1 MILLVIILE
10 DMNAVQLNVT
20 QINSVF
26 FEQSNEF
33 KTRFDVRLRVVRRVC
48 ETSRE
53 SEDVVMSGLSKTEA
67 QTAVYL
73 VKESFVEGVE
83 VFDFYSL
90 KRGLKD
96 LDTKGGFEAIHAS
109 LEQHKHMRQQPQ
121 EHAEEPQ
128 EHAEEQQDQE
138 VPTQDSLDPEQL
150 LGRHEFPTPDPGY
163 SEHDNPYII
172 SDDEEPSGTADP
184 DVFSVLDEEE
194 PEENC

>member
-33 KTRFDVRLRVVRRVC
+33 KTRFDVRLRVVRRVS
-48 ETSRE
+48 ETYRE
-53 SEDVVMSGLSKTEA
+53 SEIVVMSGLSKTEA

-90 KRGLKD
+90 KQGLKD

-128 EHAEEQQDQE
+128 EQE

-150 LGRHEFPTPDPGY
+150 LGQQEFPTPDLGY

-172 SDDEEPSGTADP
+172 SDDEEPSDITDP
-184 DVFSVLDEEE
+184 DVFSVLDEED

>member
-33 KTRFDVRLRVVRRVC
+33 KTRFDVRLRVVRRVS
-48 ETSRE
+48 ETYRE
-53 SEDVVMSGLSKTEA
+53 SEIVVMSGLSKAEA

-90 KRGLKD
+90 KLGLKD
-96 LDTKGGFEAIHAS
+96 LDTKGGFEAIHTS
-109 LEQHKHMRQQPQ
+109 LEQHKHMRPQPQ

-128 EHAEEQQDQE
+128 EQE
-138 VPTQDSLDPEQL
+138 APTQDPLDPEQL
-150 LGRHEFPTPDPGY
+150 LGQQESPMPDLGY

-172 SDDEEPSGTADP
+172 SDDEEPSDITDP
-184 DVFSVLDEEE
+184 DVFSVLDEED

>member
-1 MILLVIILE
+1 MILLVIIFE
-10 DMNAVQLNVT
+10 DMNVVLLNVT
-20 QINSVF
+20 QISSVF

-33 KTRFDVRLRVVRRVC
+33 KTRFDVKLRVARRVC
-48 ETSRE
+48 ETTRE
-53 SEDVVMSGLSKTEA
+53 SEVVVMSGLSKAEA

-109 LEQHKHMRQQPQ
+109 LEQHKHMRPQPQ

-128 EHAEEQQDQE
+128 EQE
-138 VPTQDSLDPEQL
+138 APTQDSLDPEQL
-150 LGRHEFPTPDPGY
+150 LGQQEFPMPDLGY

-172 SDDEEPSGTADP
+172 SDDEEPSDITDP

>member
-1 MILLVIILE
+1 MILLVIIFE
-10 DMNAVQLNVT
+10 DMNVVLLNVT
-20 QINSVF
+20 QISSVF

-33 KTRFDVRLRVVRRVC
+33 KTRFDVKLRVARRVC
-48 ETSRE
+48 ETTRE
-53 SEDVVMSGLSKTEA
+53 SEVVVMSGLSKAEA

-109 LEQHKHMRQQPQ
+109 LEQHKHMRPQPQ

-128 EHAEEQQDQE
+128 EQE
-138 VPTQDSLDPEQL
+138 APTQDSLDPEQL
-150 LGRHEFPTPDPGY
+150 LGQHEFPTPDLGH
-163 SEHDNPYII
+163 SDHDNPYII
-172 SDDEEPSGTADP
+172 SDDEEPSDITDP

>member
-33 KTRFDVRLRVVRRVC
+33 KTRFDVRLRVVRRVS
-48 ETSRE
+48 ETYRE
-53 SEDVVMSGLSKTEA
+53 SEIVVMSGLSKAEA

-90 KRGLKD
+90 KLGLKD
-96 LDTKGGFEAIHAS
+96 LDTKGGFEAIHTS
-109 LEQHKHMRQQPQ
+109 LEQHKHMRPQPQ
-121 EHAEEPQ
+121 EHVEEPQ
-128 EHAEEQQDQE
+128 EQE
-138 VPTQDSLDPEQL
+138 APTQDSLDPEQL
-150 LGRHEFPTPDPGY
+150 LGQHEFPTLDPGH

-172 SDDEEPSGTADP
+172 SDDEEPSDITDP

>member
-10 DMNAVQLNVT
+10 DMNVVLLNVT
-20 QINSVF
+20 QISSVF

-33 KTRFDVRLRVVRRVC
+33 KTRFDVKLRVVRRVC

-53 SEDVVMSGLSKTEA
+53 SEVVVMSGLSKTEA

-73 VKESFVEGVE
+73 VKDSFVEGVE

-90 KRGLKD
+90 KRGLKE

-121 EHAEEPQ
+121 EHVEEPQ
-128 EHAEEQQDQE
+128 EQE
-138 VPTQDSLDPEQL
+138 APTQDSLDPEQL
-150 LGRHEFPTPDPGY
+150 LGQQEFPMPDLGH
-163 SEHDNPYII
+163 SEHDNPYTI
-172 SDDEEPSGTADP
+172 SDDEEPSDITDP
-184 DVFSVLDEEE
+184 DVFSVLDEED

>member
-33 KTRFDVRLRVVRRVC
+33 KTRFDVRLRVVRRVS
-48 ETSRE
+48 ETYRE
-53 SEDVVMSGLSKTEA
+53 SEIVVMSGLPKAEA

-90 KRGLKD
+90 KLGLKD
-96 LDTKGGFEAIHAS
+96 LDTKGGFEAIHTS
-109 LEQHKHMRQQPQ
+109 LEQHKHMRPQPQ

-128 EHAEEQQDQE
+128 EQE
-138 VPTQDSLDPEQL
+138 APTQDPLDPEQL
-150 LGRHEFPTPDPGY
+150 LGQQEYPMPDLGY

-172 SDDEEPSGTADP
+172 SDDEEPSDITDP
-184 DVFSVLDEEE
+184 DVFSVLDEED

>member
-1 MILLVIILE
+1 MVIIFE
-10 DMNAVQLNVT
+10 DMNVVLLNVT
-20 QINSVF
+20 QISSVF

-33 KTRFDVRLRVVRRVC
+33 KTRFDVKLRVVRRVC

-53 SEDVVMSGLSKTEA
+53 SEVVVMSGLSKAEA

-73 VKESFVEGVE
+73 VNESFVEGVE

-121 EHAEEPQ
+121 EHVEEPQ
-128 EHAEEQQDQE
+128 EQE
-138 VPTQDSLDPEQL
+138 APTQDSLDPEQL
-150 LGRHEFPTPDPGY
+150 LGQHEFPTPDLGH

-172 SDDEEPSGTADP
+172 SDDEEPLDITDP

-194 PEENC
+194 PEESC

>member
-33 KTRFDVRLRVVRRVC
+33 KTRFDVRLRVVRRVS
-48 ETSRE
+48 ETHRE
-53 SEDVVMSGLSKTEA
+53 SEVVVMSGLSKAEA

-96 LDTKGGFEAIHAS
+96 LDTKGGFEAIHTS
-109 LEQHKHMRQQPQ
+109 LEQHKHMRPQPQ

-128 EHAEEQQDQE
+128 VQE
-138 VPTQDSLDPEQL
+138 ASTQDSLDPEQL
-150 LGRHEFPTPDPGY
+150 LGQHEFPTPDLGH